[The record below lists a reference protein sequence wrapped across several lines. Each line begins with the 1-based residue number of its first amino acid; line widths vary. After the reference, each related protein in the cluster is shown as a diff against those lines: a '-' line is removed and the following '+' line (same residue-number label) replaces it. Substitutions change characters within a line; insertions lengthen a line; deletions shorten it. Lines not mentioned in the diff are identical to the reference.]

1 MRLAT
6 SPRLQN
12 IGREEREAK
21 LREFV
26 ATALVVRRASGD
38 TAPACITLLARAPD
52 SPVARAVAS
61 MATELTGANISLTA
75 VLLDLDAFTEEPGRP
90 SILDMSNADIRV
102 LADPRFTSAH
112 EQMVLSANIMW
123 LGDCMRRDPAKR
135 DAFQMFHGDEAVA
148 ARHAEASFE
157 RLWAKASP
165 AKPAL
170 NPLAE
175 PRVRHAT
182 SRPSCR
188 TRSAGSGSR
197 SPGPGGAPRR

>member
-38 TAPACITLLARAPD
+38 SAPANITLLARAPD
-52 SPVARAVAS
+52 SPVARVIAS
-61 MATELTGANISLTA
+61 MAAELAAANISLAA

-135 DAFQMFHGDEAVA
+135 DAFELFHHDNPEATSHA
-148 ARHAEASFE
+148 AISFN
-157 RLWAKASP
+157 RLWATAQTV
-165 AKPAL
+165 
-170 NPLAE
+170 NRIRPLAPQMMVTGSFGE
-175 PRVRHAT
+175 GAASQAQPV
-182 SRPSCR
+182 
-188 TRSAGSGSR
+188 TRR
-197 SPGPGGAPRR
+197 

>member
-6 SPRLQN
+6 SPRLQT

-38 TAPACITLLARAPD
+38 SVPANITLLARAPD
-52 SPVARAVAS
+52 SPVARVIAS
-61 MATELTGANISLTA
+61 MAAELAAANISLTA

-90 SILDMSNADIRV
+90 SILDMSNADVRV

-135 DAFQMFHGDEAVA
+135 DAFELFHHDNLEATSHA
-148 ARHAEASFE
+148 AISFN
-157 RLWAKASP
+157 RLWATAQ
-165 AKPAL
+165 AV
-170 NPLAE
+170 NRIRPLAPPMMVTGSFGE
-175 PRVRHAT
+175 GAASQAQPV
-182 SRPSCR
+182 
-188 TRSAGSGSR
+188 TRR
-197 SPGPGGAPRR
+197 

>member
-38 TAPACITLLARAPD
+38 SAPASITLLARAPD
-52 SPVARAVAS
+52 SPVARVIAS
-61 MATELTGANISLTA
+61 MATELTAANISLTA
-75 VLLDLDAFTEEPGRP
+75 VLLDLEAFTEEPGRP
-90 SILDMSNADIRV
+90 SILDMSNADVRV
-102 LADPRFTSAH
+102 LTDPRFTSAH

-135 DAFQMFHGDEAVA
+135 DAFELFHHDNPEATS
-148 ARHAEASFE
+148 HAVTSFN
-157 RLWAKASP
+157 RLWATAQ
-165 AKPAL
+165 AVRRL
-170 NPLAE
+170 HPLA
-175 PRVRHAT
+175 PQMMV
-182 SRPSCR
+182 
-188 TRSAGSGSR
+188 AGSFGE
-197 SPGPGGAPRR
+197 GAASQAHPVTRR

>member
-135 DAFQMFHGDEAVA
+135 DAFELFHHDNPEATS
-148 ARHAEASFE
+148 HAVTSFN
-157 RLWAKASP
+157 RLWATAQ
-165 AKPAL
+165 AVRRL
-170 NPLAE
+170 RPLA
-175 PRVRHAT
+175 PQMMV
-182 SRPSCR
+182 
-188 TRSAGSGSR
+188 AGSFGE
-197 SPGPGGAPRR
+197 GAASQAHPVTRR

>member
-135 DAFQMFHGDEAVA
+135 DAFELFHHDNPEATSHAVRAPAAPSCTSDDGCWLLRRRGRFSGPSGDAPLTAVA
-148 ARHAEASFE
+148 VA
-157 RLWAKASP
+157 
-165 AKPAL
+165 
-170 NPLAE
+170 
-175 PRVRHAT
+175 
-182 SRPSCR
+182 C
-188 TRSAGSGSR
+188 
-197 SPGPGGAPRR
+197 

>member
-6 SPRLQN
+6 SPRLQT

-38 TAPACITLLARAPD
+38 SAPASITLLARAPD
-52 SPVARAVAS
+52 SPVARVIAS
-61 MATELTGANISLTA
+61 MAAELAAANISLTV
-75 VLLDLDAFTEEPGRP
+75 VLLDLDAFTDEPGRP
-90 SILDMSNADIRV
+90 SILDMSNADVRV

-135 DAFQMFHGDEAVA
+135 DAFELFHHDNLEATSHA
-148 ARHAEASFE
+148 AISFN
-157 RLWAKASP
+157 RLWATAQTV
-165 AKPAL
+165 
-170 NPLAE
+170 NRIRPLAPPMMVTGSFGE
-175 PRVRHAT
+175 GAASQAQPV
-182 SRPSCR
+182 
-188 TRSAGSGSR
+188 TRR
-197 SPGPGGAPRR
+197 